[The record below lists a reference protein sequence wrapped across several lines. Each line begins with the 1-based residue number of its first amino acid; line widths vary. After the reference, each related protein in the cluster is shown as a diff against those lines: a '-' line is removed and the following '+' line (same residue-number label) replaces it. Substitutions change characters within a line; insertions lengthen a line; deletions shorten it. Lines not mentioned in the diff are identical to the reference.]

1 MQVELF
7 FSPFFSPNTRK
18 YRNFAQ
24 NLSENI
30 LIEWEETSTVKQEKR
45 NTNDYQDII

>member
-30 LIEWEETSTVKQEKR
+30 LIEWEETNTQQEKSR
-45 NTNDYQDII
+45 K